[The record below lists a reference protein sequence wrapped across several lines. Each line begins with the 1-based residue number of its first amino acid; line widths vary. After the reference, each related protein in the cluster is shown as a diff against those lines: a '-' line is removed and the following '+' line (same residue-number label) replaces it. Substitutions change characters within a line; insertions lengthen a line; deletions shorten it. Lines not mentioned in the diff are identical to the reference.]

1 MGFFSFLF
9 KKKQGD
15 DTKVSASPIINSNN
29 TAPAPAV
36 SPVSNSSKK
45 GMADVNGLYPTEL
58 LMLFIA
64 EKFYVNGDKFPAYL
78 RNNYQIGYPKEV
90 LVHLYNGGFIR
101 KPDVSESLLK
111 LKVSELQDI
120 ATKYGVEVSGK
131 KANMVSILVDKVDDK
146 VLRAFVP
153 DSKWILTDKGKEAIK
168 KNAYIGFFIEKHL
181 YSPSDVGIDIWRVN
195 KLKSQYPHMLY
206 RDLIHSELN
215 QQQLVAYEKGIKTRE
230 FSDYCQ
236 CTRAMALFIEEEKRH
251 PATAATTYLE
261 YLFYRINFKNVI
273 SYINYILGTS
283 FSSKLNEKP
292 EFLNMECYLLDFE
305 LNEIALIREGMNYTP
320 EQFYTFMIEQF
331 SNMKDTSAF
340 SAKQLADFISY
351 SIVRDKESTLKICK
365 EVSKTVVKQLKQ
377 NK

>member
-168 KNAYIGFFIEKHL
+168 KNAYIDENGKEVIPTEPNSYKFEAFIFDSFELFDDIAILRGKREDDFAPVKNKEGVD
-181 YSPSDVGIDIWRVN
+181 SP
-195 KLKSQYPHMLY
+195 KTAK
-206 RDLIHSELN
+206 EL
-215 QQQLVAYEKGIKTRE
+215 YEKYWER
-230 FSDYCQ
+230 
-236 CTRAMALFIEEEKRH
+236 
-251 PATAATTYLE
+251 
-261 YLFYRINFKNVI
+261 N
-273 SYINYILGTS
+273 
-283 FSSKLNEKP
+283 
-292 EFLNMECYLLDFE
+292 
-305 LNEIALIREGMNYTP
+305 
-320 EQFYTFMIEQF
+320 
-331 SNMKDTSAF
+331 
-340 SAKQLADFISY
+340 
-351 SIVRDKESTLKICK
+351 
-365 EVSKTVVKQLKQ
+365 
-377 NK
+377 